1 MEIIYNFFF
10 EIMVPWKVPES
21 FFLKLIILF
30 YLIRTFNVFFQIYR
44 IKKQDSTLISI
55 QK

>member
-21 FFLKLIILF
+21 FFFKINYIVLF
-30 YLIRTFNVFFQIYR
+30 DKDI
-44 IKKQDSTLISI
+44 
-55 QK
+55 